1 MAAKKAAK
9 PNPFTKF
16 AKHEKG
22 ETMKTEKKERPG
34 FEKKEKKLGT
44 EKPMPFKFGAKPKG
58 K

>member
-9 PNPFTKF
+9 PNPFAKMM
-16 AKHEKG
+16 KHEKG

-34 FEKKEKKLGT
+34 FEKKERKMGV
-44 EKPMPFKFGAKPKG
+44 EMPMKFGCGGKVKG

>member
-9 PNPFTKF
+9 PNPF

-22 ETMKTEKKERPG
+22 ETKKTEKKERPG
-34 FEKKEKKLGT
+34 FEKKERKMGA
-44 EKPMPFKFGAKPKG
+44 EMPMKFGCGGKVKG